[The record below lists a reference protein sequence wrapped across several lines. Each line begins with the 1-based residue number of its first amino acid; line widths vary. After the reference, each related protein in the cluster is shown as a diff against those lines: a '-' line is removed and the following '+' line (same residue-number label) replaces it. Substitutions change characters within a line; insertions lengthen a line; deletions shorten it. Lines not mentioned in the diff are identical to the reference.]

1 MKLVI
6 LPSAALIAAAF
17 SLPSFAQNPANP
29 ASPMTA
35 TPARAPW
42 YGGIS
47 VGESKLNNGCGGGLS
62 GSSCDEKDTA
72 YRLFA
77 GTKFNRWLG
86 VEIGGTYFGKWDRG
100 GGQTE
105 AWAADIA
112 ATAGVEIARNS
123 SIFAK
128 AGMAYTQTEVTGTAL
143 GLATGKES
151 DWSPRYGVG
160 GQIGLSQNWAVRAD
174 WDRYQNVTFRGREE
188 DVDVWMLGVQ
198 YSFR

>member
-1 MKLVI
+1 MKSV
-6 LPSAALIAAAF
+6 LPLSAALAAVAL
-17 SLPSFAQNPANP
+17 SVSSFAQQPSDP
-29 ASPMTA
+29 KSPMT
-35 TPARAPW
+35 TTTRAPW
-42 YGGIS
+42 YGGIG
-47 VGESKLNNGCGGGLS
+47 VGQSKLNDGCVS
-62 GSSCDEKDTA
+62 GFSCEDKDTA

-86 VEIGGTYFGKWDRG
+86 MEIGGTYFGKWDRG

-112 ATAGVEIARNS
+112 ATAGVELARNS

-128 AGMAYTQTEVTGTAL
+128 LGAAYTQTDVTGAAP
-143 GLATGKES
+143 GLQTGKEN

-160 GQIGLSQNWAVRAD
+160 GQIGLSQNWALRAD
-174 WDRYQNVTFRGREE
+174 WDRYQNVSFRGGET

-198 YSFR
+198 YTFR

>member
-1 MKLVI
+1 MKLGV

-17 SLPSFAQNPANP
+17 SMPSFAQNPANP
-29 ASPMTA
+29 ASPTTTA
-35 TPARAPW
+35 PARVPW

-47 VGESKLNNGCGGGLS
+47 AGESKLNNGCVAGF
-62 GSSCDEKDTA
+62 SCDDQDTA

-86 VEIGGTYFGKWDRG
+86 VEIGGTYFGKWDRA

-105 AWAADIA
+105 AWAGDIA

-128 AGMAYTQTEVTGTAL
+128 VGAAYTQTEVTGTAF

>member
-1 MKLVI
+1 MKSVV
-6 LPSAALIAAAF
+6 LPSVALVAAALAV
-17 SLPSFAQNPANP
+17 PSFAQNPNNP

-47 VGESKLNNGCGGGLS
+47 VGESKLDNACVGGF
-62 GSSCDEKDTA
+62 SCDEKDTA

-86 VEIGGTYFGKWDRG
+86 MEVGATQFGKWSRA

-112 ATAGVEIARNS
+112 ATAGVELARNS

-128 AGMAYTQTEVTGTAL
+128 LGAAYTQTEVSGTAL
-143 GLATGKES
+143 GLETGKES
-151 DWSPRYGVG
+151 NWSPRYGVG
-160 GQIGLSQNWAVRAD
+160 GQIGLSQNWALRAD

-188 DVDVWMLGVQ
+188 DVDLWMLGVQ
-198 YSFR
+198 YTFR

>member
-1 MKLVI
+1 MKSVV
-6 LPSAALIAAAF
+6 LPSAALIAAAL

-29 ASPMTA
+29 SSPMTA
-35 TPARAPW
+35 TPSRAPW

-47 VGESKLNNGCGGGLS
+47 VGESKLDNSCVGGF
-62 GSSCDEKDTA
+62 SCDDKDTA

-86 VEIGGTYFGKWDRG
+86 VEIGGTYFGKWERA

-128 AGMAYTQTEVTGTAL
+128 VGAAYTQTEVTGTAL